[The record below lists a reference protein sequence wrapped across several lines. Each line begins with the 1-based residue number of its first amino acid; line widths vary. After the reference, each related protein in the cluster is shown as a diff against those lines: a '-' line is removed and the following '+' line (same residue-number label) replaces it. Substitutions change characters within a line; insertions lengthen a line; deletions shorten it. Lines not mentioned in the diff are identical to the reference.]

1 MTYQVG
7 AKRASE
13 SFYEKILPFGEDV
26 KLRDNYVNI
35 FGDLRFGKL
44 LEEMDM
50 TAGIVAYAHADG
62 FDEDLTIVTASCD
75 RIDILGFIP
84 SNCDLRIQSQVNYVG
99 RSSMEIGIRLDSKIE
114 EDWQIVSRAYFTMV
128 ARKGTKGHPVHRLL
142 PETEDEWRRED
153 QARKR
158 SEKRKQE
165 AKRHFLRSAPT
176 EEESKILH
184 KLFLETRNKDMGI
197 PMSDTKQSSIRI
209 MHPQERNIHHKIFG
223 GHIMRESFENAWT
236 IAHMFCRR
244 RPLFVCVDQF
254 EFIKPV
260 EIGSFVAFKG
270 LVTYTGKTSFIVEVT
285 AEVIHP
291 MSGERDIT
299 NISYFTFVAV
309 DEACAPMEIPKVIPN
324 TYEEGLKYLDGNRR
338 YIASKSTLEKLRP

>member
-1 MTYQVG
+1 MVYQVG
-7 AKRASE
+7 AKRPSE
-13 SFYEKILPFGEDV
+13 SVYEKILPFGSDT
-26 KLRDNYVNI
+26 KLRENYVNF

-50 TAGIVAYAHADG
+50 TAGVVAYAHADG

-84 SNCDLRIQSQVNYVG
+84 SNADLRIQSQVNYVG
-99 RSSMEIGIRLDSKIE
+99 RSSMEIGIRLDSNIDG
-114 EDWQIVSRAYFTMV
+114 DWKIVSRAYFTMV
-128 ARKGTKGHPVHRLL
+128 ARKGEKSHPVHRLI

-158 SEKRKQE
+158 FESRKIE
-165 AKRHFLRSAPT
+165 AKRHFLRSAPS
-176 EEESKILH
+176 EEESQLLH
-184 KLFLETRNKDMGI
+184 QMFLDNRTKEQGLPMSETRQQN
-197 PMSDTKQSSIRI
+197 IRI

-223 GHIMRESFENAWT
+223 GHIMRESFETAWT

-260 EIGSFVAFKG
+260 ELGSFVSFTG
-270 LVTYTGKTSFIVEVT
+270 LVTYTGRTSFIVEVT

-299 NISYFTFVAV
+299 NISYFTYVAV
-309 DEACAPMEIPKVIPN
+309 DETCHPMEIPKVIPK

-338 YIASKSTLEKLRP
+338 YNASKDTLKNLEQ